1 VLEFVSTACKNKS
14 VNAHSVIIKLFT
26 AFYEVKFNVFMLF
39 ISGQHNTNTG
49 YNAQQQAI
57 MGLNALIQQTQPGFN
72 APNQQRPGVMPGNK
86 ITDKFE

>member
-1 VLEFVSTACKNKS
+1 
-14 VNAHSVIIKLFT
+14 
-26 AFYEVKFNVFMLF
+26 MLF

-57 MGLNALIQQTQPGFN
+57 MGLNALIQQNQPGFN
-72 APNQQRPGVMPGNK
+72 APNQQRPVVMPGNK

>member
-1 VLEFVSTACKNKS
+1 M
-14 VNAHSVIIKLFT
+14 KLSF
-26 AFYEVKFNVFMLF
+26 KVFMLF

-72 APNQQRPGVMPGNK
+72 APTQQRPGVMPGNK